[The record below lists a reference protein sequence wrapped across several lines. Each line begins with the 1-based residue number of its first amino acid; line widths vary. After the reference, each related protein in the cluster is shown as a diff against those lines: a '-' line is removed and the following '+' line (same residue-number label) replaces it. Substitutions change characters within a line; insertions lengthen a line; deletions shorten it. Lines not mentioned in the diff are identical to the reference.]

1 MTEELRSI
9 RVVMIIQAF
18 LPRIGGA
25 ERQLAAQAPLL
36 RSHNVE
42 IHIITRRYPGMK
54 EFEMINGIPVHRMP
68 AIGPRPLAALSFIGS
83 ALWKIFQI
91 KPNLIHAHELLSP
104 VTTAIFIKWCKG
116 TPVLAKVLRGGHL
129 GDISKISAGLLGWLR
144 VAFVRSSVDMYAV
157 ISREIDQELA
167 AIGIPDD
174 HRIFLPNGVDLDRF
188 SPVSNSAHQSKIRN
202 ELGLPEGQLVIYSGR
217 LEPEKNVDQLVKV
230 WRRIRKKYGNAN
242 LVVLGT
248 GSEELRLRELAGIGV
263 SILGAVDD
271 VVPYLRAANLFVLP
285 SSTEGLS
292 NSLLEAM
299 SCGLPVIATKV
310 GAASEMI
317 EHQNSGWLIRPNS
330 QEDLE
335 IAITALLEDES
346 LCKEM
351 GKRAR
356 EYVVKVHALPVLVK
370 SLRELYDKM
379 LFK

>member
-1 MTEELRSI
+1 MPGRGHERSPG
-9 RVVMIIQAF
+9 QA
-18 LPRIGGA
+18 
-25 ERQLAAQAPLL
+25 
-36 RSHNVE
+36 
-42 IHIITRRYPGMK
+42 
-54 EFEMINGIPVHRMP
+54 VH
-68 AIGPRPLAALSFIGS
+68 
-83 ALWKIFQI
+83 
-91 KPNLIHAHELLSP
+91 
-104 VTTAIFIKWCKG
+104 G
-116 TPVLAKVLRGGHL
+116 TGVA
-129 GDISKISAGLLGWLR
+129 R
-144 VAFVRSSVDMYAV
+144 VARAMAGKSRSKD
-157 ISREIDQELA
+157 
-167 AIGIPDD
+167 
-174 HRIFLPNGVDLDRF
+174 
-188 SPVSNSAHQSKIRN
+188 QSKIRK

-217 LEPEKNVDQLVKV
+217 LEPEKNVDQLVTV

-263 SILGAVDD
+263 SILGAVED

-317 EHQNSGWLIRPNS
+317 DHQNSGWLIRPNS

-351 GKRAR
+351 GRRAR
-356 EYVVKVHALPVLVK
+356 EYVVKVYALPVLVK

-379 LFK
+379 LSK